1 MPSSHSPQLASSVQ
15 VEITFENPVVFAGKP
30 LSAVITFKNTNEP
43 APASLGASS
52 SEGLENRNLDLE
64 AESPSQGS
72 SLSNELNLTE
82 GKQGLSATNTRLTR
96 AMSAQMTPPLLN
108 DLSMD
113 GTPPDM
119 HPVAT
124 PPNTNR
130 EFPVITTSAPD
141 NFSSEILALSQD
153 SFSSPTF
160 TSDQPSP
167 VSPESA
173 SSNGLGWE
181 KSGRR
186 LSSQLANSIRE
197 LYWSN
202 TSTPEVAHD
211 EPSPNQS
218 LYPSLSRQGSRSR
231 QLQHQFTRSGSNYL
245 QPQRP
250 QAATGLLM
258 GYVQLQGYFVVD
270 DELIDASEFSHVKT
284 QGVVVS
290 SSGEIGYGTSNGT
303 GLLQGLASGLGSLL
317 QIRDNSSPDRTNS
330 PDVFSRDG
338 PFRTSGSRSG
348 RSTGIGRSNS
358 LRSGASTVA
367 KNDAIPIFSTPQSLL
382 FVDLKLKPGES
393 RSYSY
398 SLELPKL
405 LPPSCRAKS
414 IRIHY
419 NLVVGIQKLDK
430 RGRPQPKTT
439 LVPFRV
445 FPYVS
450 KDGQQHTH
458 DLRSPIVLQRDLANV
473 VQLPERHM
481 TSDQIAKFVESKN
494 SKPKADFYEDDKA
507 EFLSYLEHLLSRD
520 NKVPPTPTDLL
531 TQRELPLVRCQST
544 SEENIKYFS
553 RYQHSLDSSKAI
565 KTRFEIGRSGKR
577 IGTVILSKPVYRVGE
592 NIVFIVDYTGA
603 ALKTFHITATLETEE
618 AIASDVLKQFK
629 NFHDSHTQ
637 GNERPTIDTSAM
649 TRRVYSQ
656 ATMATYSLSRS
667 TFEFT
672 IPATA
677 TPQFST
683 SSISL
688 KWILKIDFITS
699 PTPTNEVQQQ
709 EDSATIDESVPIV
722 ASVPAPA
729 SHRGTID
736 NSTAAGISGQHLD
749 PASHNDLNEHQP
761 SNSSLAHSPNSQDQ
775 HQRHVRPPVSFPHD
789 SKSPLDVVHIS
800 EQGLIAATKETIA
813 CESFNCKIPL
823 TVMATNQ
830 DISALLEHSVSATRV
845 LQM

>member
-1 MPSSHSPQLASSVQ
+1 M
-15 VEITFENPVVFAGKP
+15 VFAGKP

-43 APASLGASS
+43 AQAPLGASS
-52 SEGLENRNLDLE
+52 REGLDSRNLDLNS
-64 AESPSQGS
+64 ESSGQGS
-72 SLSNELNLTE
+72 SLSNDPNSTE
-82 GKQGLSATNTRLTR
+82 GTQGLSATNTRPIR
-96 AMSAQMTPPLLN
+96 AMSAQMTPPLLDDLAMDDRPP
-108 DLSMD
+108 DLSSI
-113 GTPPDM
+113 
-119 HPVAT
+119 AT
-124 PPNTNR
+124 PPSINK
-130 EFPVITTSAPD
+130 ELPAITTTAPD
-141 NFSSEILALSQD
+141 NSSSEISGPSQD
-153 SFSSPTF
+153 SLSSPTLN
-160 TSDQPSP
+160 SDQPSP
-167 VSPESA
+167 VTPESA
-173 SSNGLGWE
+173 SNNGPGWE
-181 KSGRR
+181 MPGRR
-186 LSSQLANSIRE
+186 LSSQLANSIRD

-202 TSTPEVAHD
+202 TSTPEVANE

-218 LYPSLSRQGSRSR
+218 LFTSLSRQGSRSR
-231 QLQHQFTRSGSNYL
+231 QLQHQFSRSGSNYL
-245 QPQRP
+245 PPQRP
-250 QAATGLLM
+250 QATTGLLM

-270 DELIDASEFSHVKT
+270 EELIDASEFSHVKT

-290 SSGEIGYGTSNGT
+290 SSGGIGYGSSNGT

-317 QIRDNSSPDRTNS
+317 QIRDTSSPDRTNS

-338 PFRTSGSRSG
+338 PFGTGGSRSG
-348 RSTGIGRSNS
+348 RSTALGRSNS

-458 DLRSPIVLQRDLANV
+458 DLRSPIVLQRDLASV

-481 TSDQIAKFVESKN
+481 TTDQITKFVEAKT
-494 SKPKADFYEDDKA
+494 SKPKADSYEDDKA

-531 TQRELPLVRCQST
+531 TKRELPLVRRQST

-553 RYQHSLDSSKAI
+553 RYQHSLDPSNAI

-577 IGTVILSKPVYRVGE
+577 IGSVILSKPVYRVGE

-629 NFHDSHTQ
+629 YFHDSNTQ

-656 ATMATYSLSRS
+656 ATMTTYSLSRS

-699 PTPTNEVQQQ
+699 PTPTNEAQQQ
-709 EDSATIDESVPIV
+709 EDSAATDESVPIV
-722 ASVPAPA
+722 ASVPAPD
-729 SHRGTID
+729 SHRD
-736 NSTAAGISGQHLD
+736 NSTGASISGQHPD
-749 PASHNDLNEHQP
+749 SASHNDLNEPQL
-761 SNSSLAHSPNSQDQ
+761 SNSSPAHSPISQ
-775 HQRHVRPPVSFPHD
+775 HQHQHHVRPPVSFPHD
-789 SKSPLDVVHIS
+789 SKSALDVVHIS

-823 TVMATNQ
+823 TVMPTNQ